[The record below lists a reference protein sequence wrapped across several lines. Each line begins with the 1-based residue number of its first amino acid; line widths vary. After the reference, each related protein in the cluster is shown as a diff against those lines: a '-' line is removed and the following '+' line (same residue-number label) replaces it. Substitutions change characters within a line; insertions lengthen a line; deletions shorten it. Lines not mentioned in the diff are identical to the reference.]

1 MNRDVNRTW
10 CVRGAGEYVCVATT
24 WHGKT
29 NADLRATTI
38 NAPPLRGTRAVQVD
52 AEVRARTEYEALT
65 LAELRARLHSR
76 GMLDPGFPRRE
87 PYIRL
92 LLACARED
100 RLRQRHGGAGTEL
113 VSSAAADAA
122 LTSDIHTS
130 GFEGLQVLL
139 AGGSIT
145 CPICMGDVVRP
156 VVRVPHTLLC
166 KQTLAKILTA
176 IAAA

>member
-1 MNRDVNRTW
+1 MPRH
-10 CVRGAGEYVCVATT
+10 CG
-24 WHGKT
+24 H
-29 NADLRATTI
+29 
-38 NAPPLRGTRAVQVD
+38 RAVQVD

-100 RLRQRHGGAGTEL
+100 RLRQRHGGAGTEP
-113 VSSAAADAA
+113 VSSAAADKA

-156 VVRVPHTLLC
+156 VVRVTHTSLC